1 LVGKKKT
8 IIVPKKKMICQV
20 CGEREATFHSKE
32 MINGQV
38 KELHLCEICAKEK
51 GLSET
56 FFMPSF
62 SLSNLMAGLTE
73 LEVPLSQETSVSCPH
88 CGLSY
93 EDIKRTGKIGCGSC
107 YQALKEYLT
116 PLLERIQGKVRH
128 FGKVPRRGKVK
139 DQRERRIYELRKELE
154 KLVRKEEYERAAEL
168 RDEIRRL
175 EKEK

>member
-1 LVGKKKT
+1 
-8 IIVPKKKMICQV
+8 MICQV
-20 CGEREATFHSKE
+20 CGEREATFHFKE
-32 MINGQV
+32 MINGEV
-38 KELHLCEICAKEK
+38 EELHLCEICAKEK
-51 GLSET
+51 GLDET

-73 LEVPLSQETSVSCPH
+73 LEIPLSEEISVSCPH

-93 EDIKRTGKIGCGSC
+93 EDIKRKGKIGCALC
-107 YQALKEYLT
+107 YQALREYLT

-128 FGKVPRRGKVK
+128 SGKVPRKGKVE
-139 DQRERRIYELRKELE
+139 DQGERRIYELRKELE
-154 KLVRKEEYERAAEL
+154 KLVKKEEYERAAKL